1 MYIFRPL
8 LTKSL
13 GASRWN
19 SFIFSTRP
27 KKEWNKSKESQKN
40 KLITKKVNKK
50 WHDLKLFI
58 WLKCRLALLQ
68 HNWFIRVLYQDWR
81 GPGSNC
87 DEPEFFQAFFSHLLK
102 YCMLFFNCDD
112 FLYISRFIRLGFFI
126 KRRRFIHIMIC
137 TVLYLLTKWK
147 LQPWLGLL

>member
-13 GASRWN
+13 GASGWN

-40 KLITKKVNKK
+40 KLKTKIVNKK

-68 HNWFIRVLYQDWR
+68 HNWLECCTRIAEVQVQIVMSL
-81 GPGSNC
+81 N
-87 DEPEFFQAFFSHLLK
+87 FFRHSFRICLN
-102 YCMLFFNCDD
+102 CMLFFNCDD